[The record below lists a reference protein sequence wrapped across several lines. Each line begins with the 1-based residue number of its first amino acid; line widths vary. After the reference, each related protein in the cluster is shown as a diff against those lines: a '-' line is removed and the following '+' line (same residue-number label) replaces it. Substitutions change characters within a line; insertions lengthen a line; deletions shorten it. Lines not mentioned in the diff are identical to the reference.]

1 MARLSEQEIN
11 QVRSRASIVDVV
23 SHYIPLTRKGRNY
36 VALCP
41 FHDDHNPSMSI
52 SEDKQIYKCFV
63 CGAGGNVFTFVSN
76 YEKISFLEAV
86 YKVADYAGITL
97 SAPLQQTIAAN
108 VDPHTAQLYRLLKE
122 MIQFSQY
129 ELDTEEGSHARRYLQ
144 QRGLNEDIIK
154 RFQIGYNPHEDG
166 VYQYL
171 RAKEFRDADMAECGI
186 AGLVGSRMLDRFA
199 NRVLIPIHDAVGNPV
214 GFTARRLDDSSQ
226 EAKYINTSD
235 TSIYHKG
242 NLLFNYHRVK
252 EAVKQD
258 RRVFLTEGAMD
269 VLAFEKADLHTALAT
284 LGTACT
290 KEQTHLLKAL
300 HVPVTVCY
308 DGDAAGQNATYK
320 FAKAAMEA
328 GLTVEI
334 MNNTSGLDPDEIVE
348 TYGKQELRSL
358 CEKTISFIDFLFSY
372 LQKRY
377 NLENYT
383 QKKEYAIE
391 IADWIRRVSDEFE
404 RKNYYLRLKEL
415 SGFDMEV
422 TQPEKKETSTVK
434 KQYQKQRYLQFP
446 KSGRERAEYEILSQ
460 MLLGV
465 NAAETFK
472 EELGFF
478 KDDNSNKL
486 AMYIIDYY
494 RTHEILSV
502 SELYD
507 QITEDVVRDLLL
519 SVAQWEL
526 ASANVEQDV
535 LIEAVKKVKA
545 CILED
550 KIQALNEKA
559 KNMSDPLQ
567 KAEIAKEK
575 NALILKRN
583 ELIHKEGSR

>member
-1 MARLSEQEIN
+1 MARLSEQEIAL
-11 QVRSRASIVDVV
+11 VRSRASIVDVI
-23 SHYIPLTRKGRNY
+23 SHYISLSKKGRNY

-86 YKVADYAGITL
+86 YKVAEYTGITL
-97 SAPLQQTIAAN
+97 SAPLEQTRTQRI
-108 VDPHTAQLYRLLKE
+108 DPHIADLYRLMKE
-122 MIQFSQY
+122 MIQYAQY
-129 ELDTEEGSHARRYLQ
+129 ELDTEDGQHAKQYLQ
-144 QRGLNEDIIK
+144 KRSLSEEIIK
-154 RFQIGYNPHEDG
+154 KFEIGYNPHEDS

-171 RAKEFRDADMAECGI
+171 HAKAFSDADMVECGV
-186 AGLVGSRMLDRFA
+186 ANLFGSRMMDRFA
-199 NRVLIPIHDAVGNPV
+199 NRILIPIHDAYGNPV
-214 GFTARRLDDSSQ
+214 GFTARRLDDRSQ
-226 EAKYINTSD
+226 EAKYINTAE
-235 TSIYHKG
+235 TTIYQKG
-242 NLLFNYHRVK
+242 KLLFNYHRVK
-252 EAVKQD
+252 EAVKHEK
-258 RRVFLTEGAMD
+258 RVFLAEGAMD
-269 VLAFEKADLHTALAT
+269 VLAFEKADMHTALAT
-284 LGTACT
+284 LGTSCT
-290 KEQTHLLKAL
+290 KEQLQLLKAL
-300 HVPVTVCY
+300 HAPITICY

-320 FAKAAMEA
+320 FAKQAVAA
-328 GLTVEI
+328 GIPIEI
-334 MNNTSGLDPDEIVE
+334 VNNTTGLDPDEIVD

-358 CEKTISFIDFLFSY
+358 CEKTISFIDFLFAY

-383 QKKEYAIE
+383 QKKEYAME
-391 IADWIRRVSDEFE
+391 IAQEIARVSDAFE

-415 SGFDMEV
+415 SGFDMEISQV
-422 TQPEKKETSTVK
+422 TLQQPEKKVSHPK
-434 KQYQKQRYLQFP
+434 RSYLRLP

-465 NAAETFK
+465 SAVDLFK

-478 KDDNSNKL
+478 KDDDSNKL

-494 RTHEILSV
+494 RTHDILSV

-507 QITEDVVRDLLL
+507 QIAEGRVRDLLL

-526 ASANVEQDV
+526 AAPGVEQAV
-535 LIEAVKKVKA
+535 LREAIGKVKA

-559 KNMSDPLQ
+559 KNANDP
-567 KAEIAKEK
+567 IAKAAVAMEK
-575 NALILKRN
+575 NRLIAERN

>member
-1 MARLSEQEIN
+1 MARLSEQEIAL
-11 QVRSRASIVDVV
+11 VRSRASIVDVI
-23 SHYIPLTRKGRNY
+23 SHYISLSKKGRNY

-86 YKVADYAGITL
+86 YKVAEYTGITL
-97 SAPLQQTIAAN
+97 SAPLEQTSTQRI
-108 VDPHTAQLYRLLKE
+108 DPHIADLYRLMKE
-122 MIQFSQY
+122 MIQYAQY
-129 ELDTEEGSHARRYLQ
+129 ELDTEDGQHAKQYLQ
-144 QRGLNEDIIK
+144 KRSLSEEIIK
-154 RFQIGYNPHEDG
+154 KFEIGYNPHEDS

-171 RAKEFRDADMAECGI
+171 HAKAFSDADMVECGV
-186 AGLVGSRMLDRFA
+186 ANLFGSRMMDRFA
-199 NRVLIPIHDAVGNPV
+199 NRILIPIHDAYGNPV
-214 GFTARRLDDSSQ
+214 GFTARRLDDRSQ
-226 EAKYINTSD
+226 EAKYINTAE
-235 TSIYHKG
+235 TTIYQKG
-242 NLLFNYHRVK
+242 KLLFNYHRVK
-252 EAVKQD
+252 EAVKHEK
-258 RRVFLTEGAMD
+258 RVFLAEGAMD
-269 VLAFEKADLHTALAT
+269 VLAFEKADMHTALAT
-284 LGTACT
+284 LGTSCT
-290 KEQTHLLKAL
+290 KEQLQLLKAL
-300 HVPVTVCY
+300 HAPITICY

-320 FAKAAMEA
+320 FAKQAVAA
-328 GLTVEI
+328 GIPIEI
-334 MNNTSGLDPDEIVE
+334 VNNTTGLDPDEIVD

-358 CEKTISFIDFLFSY
+358 CEKTISFIDFLFAY

-383 QKKEYAIE
+383 QKKEYAME
-391 IADWIRRVSDEFE
+391 IAQEIARVSDAFE

-415 SGFDMEV
+415 SGFDMEISQE
-422 TQPEKKETSTVK
+422 TLQQPEKKVSHPK
-434 KQYQKQRYLQFP
+434 RSYLRLP

-465 NAAETFK
+465 GAVDLFK

-478 KDDNSNKL
+478 KDDDSNKL

-494 RTHEILSV
+494 RTHDILLV

-507 QITEDVVRDLLL
+507 QIAEGRVRDLLL

-526 ASANVEQDV
+526 AAPGVEQAV
-535 LIEAVKKVKA
+535 LREAIGKVKA

-559 KNMSDPLQ
+559 KNANDP
-567 KAEIAKEK
+567 IAKAAVAMEK
-575 NALILKRN
+575 NRLIAERN

>member
-1 MARLSEQEIN
+1 MARLSEQEIAL
-11 QVRSRASIVDVV
+11 VRSRASIVDVI
-23 SHYIPLTRKGRNY
+23 SHYISLSKKGRNY

-86 YKVADYAGITL
+86 YKVAEYTGITL
-97 SAPLQQTIAAN
+97 SAPLEQTSTQRI
-108 VDPHTAQLYRLLKE
+108 DPHIADLYRLMKE
-122 MIQFSQY
+122 MIQYAQY
-129 ELDTEEGSHARRYLQ
+129 ELDTEDGQHAKQYLQ
-144 QRGLNEDIIK
+144 KRSLSEEIIK
-154 RFQIGYNPHEDG
+154 KFEIGYNPHEDS

-171 RAKEFRDADMAECGI
+171 HAKAFSDADMVECGV
-186 AGLVGSRMLDRFA
+186 ANLFGSRMMDRFA
-199 NRVLIPIHDAVGNPV
+199 NRILIPIHDAYGNPV
-214 GFTARRLDDSSQ
+214 GFTARRLDDRSQ
-226 EAKYINTSD
+226 EAKYINTAE
-235 TSIYHKG
+235 TTIYQKG
-242 NLLFNYHRVK
+242 KLLFNYHRVK
-252 EAVKQD
+252 EAVKHEK
-258 RRVFLTEGAMD
+258 RVFLAEGAMD
-269 VLAFEKADLHTALAT
+269 VLAFEKADMHTALAT
-284 LGTACT
+284 LGTSCT
-290 KEQTHLLKAL
+290 KEQLQLLKAL
-300 HVPVTVCY
+300 HAPITICY

-320 FAKAAMEA
+320 FAKQAVAA
-328 GLTVEI
+328 GIPIEI
-334 MNNTSGLDPDEIVE
+334 VNNTTGLDPDEIVD

-358 CEKTISFIDFLFSY
+358 CEKTISFIDFLFAY

-383 QKKEYAIE
+383 QKKEYAME
-391 IADWIRRVSDEFE
+391 IAQEIARVSDAFE

-415 SGFDMEV
+415 SGFDMEISQV
-422 TQPEKKETSTVK
+422 TLQQPEKKVSHPK
-434 KQYQKQRYLQFP
+434 RSYLRLP

-465 NAAETFK
+465 SAVDLFK

-478 KDDNSNKL
+478 KDDDSNKL

-494 RTHEILSV
+494 RTHDILSV

-507 QITEDVVRDLLL
+507 QIAEGRVRDLLL

-526 ASANVEQDV
+526 AAPGVEQAV
-535 LIEAVKKVKA
+535 LREAIGKVKA

-559 KNMSDPLQ
+559 KNANDP
-567 KAEIAKEK
+567 IAKAAVAMEK
-575 NALILKRN
+575 NRLIAERN

>member
-1 MARLSEQEIN
+1 MARLSEQEIAL
-11 QVRSRASIVDVV
+11 VRSRASIVDVI
-23 SHYIPLTRKGRNY
+23 SHYISLSKKGRNY

-86 YKVADYAGITL
+86 YKVAEYTGITL
-97 SAPLQQTIAAN
+97 SAPLEQTSTQRI
-108 VDPHTAQLYRLLKE
+108 DPHIADLYRLMKE
-122 MIQFSQY
+122 MIQYAQY
-129 ELDTEEGSHARRYLQ
+129 ELDTEDGQHAKQYLQ
-144 QRGLNEDIIK
+144 KRSLSEEIIK
-154 RFQIGYNPHEDG
+154 KFEIGYNPHEDS

-171 RAKEFRDADMAECGI
+171 HAKAFSDADMVECGV
-186 AGLVGSRMLDRFA
+186 ANLFGSRMMDRFA
-199 NRVLIPIHDAVGNPV
+199 NRILIPIHDAYGNPV
-214 GFTARRLDDSSQ
+214 GFTARRLDDRSQ
-226 EAKYINTSD
+226 EAKYINTAE
-235 TSIYHKG
+235 TTIYQKG
-242 NLLFNYHRVK
+242 KLLFNYHRVK
-252 EAVKQD
+252 EAVKHEK
-258 RRVFLTEGAMD
+258 RVFLAEGAMD
-269 VLAFEKADLHTALAT
+269 VLAFEKADMHTALAT
-284 LGTACT
+284 LGTSCT
-290 KEQTHLLKAL
+290 KEQLQLLKAL
-300 HVPVTVCY
+300 HAPITICY

-320 FAKAAMEA
+320 FAKQAVAA
-328 GLTVEI
+328 GIPIEI
-334 MNNTSGLDPDEIVE
+334 VNNTTGLDPDEIVD

-358 CEKTISFIDFLFSY
+358 CEKTISFIDFLFAY

-383 QKKEYAIE
+383 QKKEYAME
-391 IADWIRRVSDEFE
+391 IAQEIARVSDAFE

-415 SGFDMEV
+415 SGFDMEISQE
-422 TQPEKKETSTVK
+422 TLQQPEKKVPHPKRS
-434 KQYQKQRYLQFP
+434 YLRLP

-465 NAAETFK
+465 SAVDLFK

-478 KDDNSNKL
+478 KDDDSNKL

-494 RTHEILSV
+494 RTHDILSV

-507 QITEDVVRDLLL
+507 QIAEGRVRDLLL

-526 ASANVEQDV
+526 AAPGVEQAV
-535 LIEAVKKVKA
+535 LREAIGKVKA

-559 KNMSDPLQ
+559 KNANDP
-567 KAEIAKEK
+567 IAKAAVAMEK
-575 NALILKRN
+575 NRLIAERN

>member
-1 MARLSEQEIN
+1 MARLSEQEIAL
-11 QVRSRASIVDVV
+11 VRSRASIVDVI
-23 SHYIPLTRKGRNY
+23 SHYISLSKKGRNY

-86 YKVADYAGITL
+86 YKVAEYTGITL
-97 SAPLQQTIAAN
+97 SAPLEQTSTQRI
-108 VDPHTAQLYRLLKE
+108 DPHIADLYRLMKE
-122 MIQFSQY
+122 MIQYAQY
-129 ELDTEEGSHARRYLQ
+129 ELDTEDGQHAKQYLQ
-144 QRGLNEDIIK
+144 KRSLSEEIIK
-154 RFQIGYNPHEDG
+154 KFEIGYNPHEDS

-171 RAKEFRDADMAECGI
+171 HAKAFSDADMVECGV
-186 AGLVGSRMLDRFA
+186 ANLFGSRMMDRFA
-199 NRVLIPIHDAVGNPV
+199 NRILIPIHDAYGNPV
-214 GFTARRLDDSSQ
+214 GFTARRLDDRSQ
-226 EAKYINTSD
+226 EAKYINTAE
-235 TSIYHKG
+235 TTIYQKG
-242 NLLFNYHRVK
+242 KLLFNYHRVK
-252 EAVKQD
+252 EAVKHEK
-258 RRVFLTEGAMD
+258 RVFLAEGAMD
-269 VLAFEKADLHTALAT
+269 VLAFEKADMHTALAT
-284 LGTACT
+284 LGTSCT
-290 KEQTHLLKAL
+290 KEQLQLLKAL
-300 HVPVTVCY
+300 HAPITICY

-320 FAKAAMEA
+320 FAKQAVAA
-328 GLTVEI
+328 GIPIEI
-334 MNNTSGLDPDEIVE
+334 VNNTTGLDPDEIVD

-358 CEKTISFIDFLFSY
+358 CEKTISFIDFLFAY

-383 QKKEYAIE
+383 QKKEYAME
-391 IADWIRRVSDEFE
+391 IAQEIARVSDAFE

-415 SGFDMEV
+415 SGFDMEI
-422 TQPEKKETSTVK
+422 TQETLQQPEKKVSHPK
-434 KQYQKQRYLQFP
+434 RSYLRLP

-465 NAAETFK
+465 SAVDLFK

-478 KDDNSNKL
+478 KDDDSNKL

-494 RTHEILSV
+494 RTHDILSV

-507 QITEDVVRDLLL
+507 QIAEGRVRDLLL

-526 ASANVEQDV
+526 AAPGVEQAV
-535 LIEAVKKVKA
+535 LREAIGKVKA

-559 KNMSDPLQ
+559 KNANDPIT
-567 KAEIAKEK
+567 KAAVAMEK
-575 NALILKRN
+575 NRLIAERN

>member
-1 MARLSEQEIN
+1 MARLSEQEIAL
-11 QVRSRASIVDVV
+11 VRSRASIVDVI
-23 SHYIPLTRKGRNY
+23 SHYISLSKKGRNY

-86 YKVADYAGITL
+86 YKVAEYTGITL
-97 SAPLQQTIAAN
+97 SAPLEQTSTQRI
-108 VDPHTAQLYRLLKE
+108 DPHIADLYRLMKE
-122 MIQFSQY
+122 MIQYAQY
-129 ELDTEEGSHARRYLQ
+129 ELDTEDGQHAKQYLQ
-144 QRGLNEDIIK
+144 KRSLSEEIIK
-154 RFQIGYNPHEDG
+154 KFEIGYNPHEDS

-171 RAKEFRDADMAECGI
+171 HAKAFSDADMVECGV
-186 AGLVGSRMLDRFA
+186 ANLFGSRMMDRFA
-199 NRVLIPIHDAVGNPV
+199 NRILIPIHDAYGNPV
-214 GFTARRLDDSSQ
+214 GFTARRLDDRSQ
-226 EAKYINTSD
+226 EAKYINTAE
-235 TSIYHKG
+235 TTIYQKG
-242 NLLFNYHRVK
+242 KLLFNYHRVK
-252 EAVKQD
+252 EAVKHEK
-258 RRVFLTEGAMD
+258 RVFLAEGAMD
-269 VLAFEKADLHTALAT
+269 VLAFEKADMHTALAT
-284 LGTACT
+284 LGTSCT
-290 KEQTHLLKAL
+290 KEQLQLLKAL
-300 HVPVTVCY
+300 HAPITICY

-320 FAKAAMEA
+320 FAKQAVAA
-328 GLTVEI
+328 GIPIEI
-334 MNNTSGLDPDEIVE
+334 VNNTTGLDPDEIVD

-358 CEKTISFIDFLFSY
+358 CEKTISFIDFLFAY

-383 QKKEYAIE
+383 QKKEYAME
-391 IADWIRRVSDEFE
+391 IAQEIARVSDAFE

-415 SGFDMEV
+415 SGFDMEISQE
-422 TQPEKKETSTVK
+422 TLQQPEKKVSHP
-434 KQYQKQRYLQFP
+434 KQSYLRLP

-465 NAAETFK
+465 SAVDLFK

-478 KDDNSNKL
+478 KDDDSNKL

-494 RTHEILSV
+494 RTHDILSV

-507 QITEDVVRDLLL
+507 QIAEGRVRDLLL

-526 ASANVEQDV
+526 AAPGVEQAV
-535 LIEAVKKVKA
+535 LREAIGKVKA

-559 KNMSDPLQ
+559 KNANDP
-567 KAEIAKEK
+567 IAKAAVAMEK
-575 NALILKRN
+575 NRLIAERN

>member
-1 MARLSEQEIN
+1 MARLSEQEIAL
-11 QVRSRASIVDVV
+11 VRSRASIVDVI
-23 SHYIPLTRKGRNY
+23 SHYISLSKKGRNY

-86 YKVADYAGITL
+86 YKVAEYTGITL
-97 SAPLQQTIAAN
+97 SAPLEQTSTQRI
-108 VDPHTAQLYRLLKE
+108 DPHIADLYRLMKE
-122 MIQFSQY
+122 MIQYAQY
-129 ELDTEEGSHARRYLQ
+129 ELDTEDGQHAKQYLQ
-144 QRGLNEDIIK
+144 KRSLSEEIIK
-154 RFQIGYNPHEDG
+154 KFEIGYNPHEDS

-171 RAKEFRDADMAECGI
+171 HAKAFSDADMVECGV
-186 AGLVGSRMLDRFA
+186 ANLFGSRMMDRFA
-199 NRVLIPIHDAVGNPV
+199 NRILIPIHDAYGNPV
-214 GFTARRLDDSSQ
+214 GFTARRLDDRSQ
-226 EAKYINTSD
+226 EAKYINTAE
-235 TSIYHKG
+235 TTIYQKG
-242 NLLFNYHRVK
+242 KLLFNYHRVK
-252 EAVKQD
+252 EAVKHEK
-258 RRVFLTEGAMD
+258 RVFLAEGAMD
-269 VLAFEKADLHTALAT
+269 VLAFEKADMHTALAT
-284 LGTACT
+284 LGTSCT
-290 KEQTHLLKAL
+290 KEQLQLLKAL
-300 HVPVTVCY
+300 HAPITICY

-320 FAKAAMEA
+320 FAKQAVAA
-328 GLTVEI
+328 GIPIEI
-334 MNNTSGLDPDEIVE
+334 VNNTTGLDPDEIVD

-358 CEKTISFIDFLFSY
+358 CEKTISFIDFLFAY

-383 QKKEYAIE
+383 QKKEYAME
-391 IADWIRRVSDEFE
+391 IAQEIARVSDAFE

-415 SGFDMEV
+415 SGFDMEISQE
-422 TQPEKKETSTVK
+422 TLQQPEKKVSHPK
-434 KQYQKQRYLQFP
+434 RSYLRLP

-465 NAAETFK
+465 SAVDLFK

-478 KDDNSNKL
+478 KDDDSNKL

-494 RTHEILSV
+494 RTHDILSV

-507 QITEDVVRDLLL
+507 QIAEGRVRDLLL

-526 ASANVEQDV
+526 AAPGVEQAV
-535 LIEAVKKVKA
+535 LREAIGKVKA

-559 KNMSDPLQ
+559 KNANDPIV
-567 KAEIAKEK
+567 KAAVAMEK
-575 NALILKRN
+575 NRLIAERN

>member
-1 MARLSEQEIN
+1 MARLSEQEIAL
-11 QVRSRASIVDVV
+11 VRSRASIVDVI
-23 SHYIPLTRKGRNY
+23 SHYISLSKKGRNY

-86 YKVADYAGITL
+86 YKVAEYTGITL
-97 SAPLQQTIAAN
+97 SAPLEQTRTQRI
-108 VDPHTAQLYRLLKE
+108 DPHIADLYRLMKE
-122 MIQFSQY
+122 MIQYAQY
-129 ELDTEEGSHARRYLQ
+129 ELDTEDGQHAKQYLQ
-144 QRGLNEDIIK
+144 KRSLSEEIIK
-154 RFQIGYNPHEDG
+154 KFEIGYNPHEDS

-171 RAKEFRDADMAECGI
+171 HAKAFSDADMVECGV
-186 AGLVGSRMLDRFA
+186 ANLFGSRMMDRFA
-199 NRVLIPIHDAVGNPV
+199 NRILIPIHDAYGNPV
-214 GFTARRLDDSSQ
+214 GFTARRLDDRSQ
-226 EAKYINTSD
+226 EAKYINTAE
-235 TSIYHKG
+235 TTIYQKG
-242 NLLFNYHRVK
+242 KLLFNYHRVK
-252 EAVKQD
+252 EAVKHEK
-258 RRVFLTEGAMD
+258 RVFLAEGAMD
-269 VLAFEKADLHTALAT
+269 VLAFEKADMHTALAT
-284 LGTACT
+284 LGTSCT
-290 KEQTHLLKAL
+290 KEQLQLLKAL
-300 HVPVTVCY
+300 HAPITICY

-320 FAKAAMEA
+320 FAKQAVAA
-328 GLTVEI
+328 GIPIEI
-334 MNNTSGLDPDEIVE
+334 VNNTTGLDPDEIVD

-358 CEKTISFIDFLFSY
+358 CEKTISFIDFLFAY

-383 QKKEYAIE
+383 QKKEYAME
-391 IADWIRRVSDEFE
+391 IAQEIARVSDAFE

-415 SGFDMEV
+415 SGFDMEISQE
-422 TQPEKKETSTVK
+422 TLQQPEKKVSHPK
-434 KQYQKQRYLQFP
+434 RSYLRLP

-465 NAAETFK
+465 SAVDLFK

-478 KDDNSNKL
+478 KDDDSNKL

-494 RTHEILSV
+494 RTHDILLV

-507 QITEDVVRDLLL
+507 QIAEGRVRDLLL

-526 ASANVEQDV
+526 AAPGVEQAV
-535 LIEAVKKVKA
+535 LREAIGKVKA

-559 KNMSDPLQ
+559 KNANDP
-567 KAEIAKEK
+567 IAKAAVAMEK
-575 NALILKRN
+575 NRLIAERN

>member
-1 MARLSEQEIN
+1 MARLSEQEISR
-11 QVRSRASIVDVV
+11 VRTQASIVDVI
-23 SHYIPLTRKGRNY
+23 SHYISLSKKGRNY

-86 YKVADYAGITL
+86 YKVAEYTGITL
-97 SAPLQQTIAAN
+97 SAPLEQTSTQRI
-108 VDPHTAQLYRLLKE
+108 DPHIANLYRLMKE
-122 MIQFSQY
+122 MIQYAQY
-129 ELDTEEGSHARRYLQ
+129 ELDTEDGQHAKQYLQ
-144 QRGLNEDIIK
+144 KRSLSEEIIK
-154 RFQIGYNPHEDG
+154 KFEIGYNPHEDS

-171 RAKEFRDADMAECGI
+171 HAKAFSDADMVECGV
-186 AGLVGSRMLDRFA
+186 ANLFGSRMMDRFA
-199 NRVLIPIHDAVGNPV
+199 NRILIPIHDAYGNPV
-214 GFTARRLDDSSQ
+214 GFTARRLDDRSQ
-226 EAKYINTSD
+226 EAKYINTAE
-235 TSIYHKG
+235 TTIYQKG
-242 NLLFNYHRVK
+242 KLLFNYHRVK
-252 EAVKQD
+252 EAVKHEK
-258 RRVFLTEGAMD
+258 RVFLAEGAMD
-269 VLAFEKADLHTALAT
+269 VLAFEKADMHTALAT
-284 LGTACT
+284 LGTSCT
-290 KEQTHLLKAL
+290 KEQLQLLKAL
-300 HVPVTVCY
+300 HAPITICY

-320 FAKAAMEA
+320 FAKQAVAA
-328 GLTVEI
+328 GIPIEI
-334 MNNTSGLDPDEIVE
+334 VNNTTGLDPDEIVD

-358 CEKTISFIDFLFSY
+358 CEKTISFIDFLFAY

-383 QKKEYAIE
+383 QKKEYAME
-391 IADWIRRVSDEFE
+391 IAQEIARVSDAFE

-415 SGFDMEV
+415 SGFDMEISQE
-422 TQPEKKETSTVK
+422 TLQQPEKKVSHPK
-434 KQYQKQRYLQFP
+434 RSYLRLP

-465 NAAETFK
+465 SAVDLFK

-478 KDDNSNKL
+478 KDDDSNKL

-494 RTHEILSV
+494 RTHDILSV

-507 QITEDVVRDLLL
+507 QIAEGRVRDLLL

-526 ASANVEQDV
+526 AAPGVEQAV
-535 LIEAVKKVKA
+535 LREAISKVKA

-559 KNMSDPLQ
+559 KNANDP
-567 KAEIAKEK
+567 IAKAAVAMEK
-575 NALILKRN
+575 NRLIAERN

>member
-1 MARLSEQEIN
+1 MARLSEQEIAL
-11 QVRSRASIVDVV
+11 VRSRASIVDVI
-23 SHYIPLTRKGRNY
+23 SHYISLSKKGRNY

-86 YKVADYAGITL
+86 YKVAEYTGITL
-97 SAPLQQTIAAN
+97 SAPLEQTSTQRI
-108 VDPHTAQLYRLLKE
+108 DPHIADLYRLMKE
-122 MIQFSQY
+122 MIQYAQY
-129 ELDTEEGSHARRYLQ
+129 ELDTEDGQHAKQYLQ
-144 QRGLNEDIIK
+144 KRSLSEEIIK
-154 RFQIGYNPHEDG
+154 KFEIGYNPHEDS

-171 RAKEFRDADMAECGI
+171 HAKAFSDADMVECGV
-186 AGLVGSRMLDRFA
+186 ANLFGSRMMDRFA
-199 NRVLIPIHDAVGNPV
+199 NRILIPIHDAYGNPV
-214 GFTARRLDDSSQ
+214 GFTARRLDDRSQ
-226 EAKYINTSD
+226 EAKYINTAE
-235 TSIYHKG
+235 TTIYQKG
-242 NLLFNYHRVK
+242 KLLFNYHRVK
-252 EAVKQD
+252 EAVKHEK
-258 RRVFLTEGAMD
+258 RVFLAEGAMD
-269 VLAFEKADLHTALAT
+269 VLAFEKADMHTALAT
-284 LGTACT
+284 LGTSCT
-290 KEQTHLLKAL
+290 KEQLQLLKAL
-300 HVPVTVCY
+300 HAPITICY

-320 FAKAAMEA
+320 FAKQAVTA
-328 GLTVEI
+328 GIPIEI
-334 MNNTSGLDPDEIVE
+334 VNNTTGLDPDEIVD

-358 CEKTISFIDFLFSY
+358 CEKTISFIDFLFAY

-383 QKKEYAIE
+383 QKKEYAME
-391 IADWIRRVSDEFE
+391 IAQEIARVSDAFE

-415 SGFDMEV
+415 SGFDMEISQE
-422 TQPEKKETSTVK
+422 TLQQPEKKVSYPK
-434 KQYQKQRYLQFP
+434 RSYLRLP

-465 NAAETFK
+465 SAVDLFK

-478 KDDNSNKL
+478 KDDDSNKL

-494 RTHEILSV
+494 RTHDILSV

-507 QITEDVVRDLLL
+507 QIAEGRVRDLLL

-526 ASANVEQDV
+526 AAPGVEQAV
-535 LIEAVKKVKA
+535 LREAIGKVKA

-559 KNMSDPLQ
+559 KNANDP
-567 KAEIAKEK
+567 IAKAAVAMEK
-575 NALILKRN
+575 NRLIAERN

>member
-1 MARLSEQEIN
+1 MARLSEQEIAL
-11 QVRSRASIVDVV
+11 VRSRASIVDVI
-23 SHYIPLTRKGRNY
+23 SHYISLSKKGRNY

-86 YKVADYAGITL
+86 YKVAEYTGITL
-97 SAPLQQTIAAN
+97 SAPLEQTSTQRI
-108 VDPHTAQLYRLLKE
+108 DPHIADLYRLMKE
-122 MIQFSQY
+122 MIQYAQY
-129 ELDTEEGSHARRYLQ
+129 ELDTEDGQHAKQYLQ
-144 QRGLNEDIIK
+144 KRSLSEEIIK
-154 RFQIGYNPHEDG
+154 KFEIGYNPHEDS

-171 RAKEFRDADMAECGI
+171 HAKAFSDADMVECGV
-186 AGLVGSRMLDRFA
+186 ANLFGSRMMDRFA
-199 NRVLIPIHDAVGNPV
+199 NRILIPIHDAYGNPV
-214 GFTARRLDDSSQ
+214 GFTARRLDDRSQ
-226 EAKYINTSD
+226 EAKYINTAE
-235 TSIYHKG
+235 TTIYQKG
-242 NLLFNYHRVK
+242 KLLFNYHRVK
-252 EAVKQD
+252 EAVKHEK
-258 RRVFLTEGAMD
+258 RVFLAEGAMD
-269 VLAFEKADLHTALAT
+269 VLAFEKADMHTALAT
-284 LGTACT
+284 LGTSCT
-290 KEQTHLLKAL
+290 KEQLQLLKAL
-300 HVPVTVCY
+300 HAPITICY

-320 FAKAAMEA
+320 FAKQAVAA
-328 GLTVEI
+328 GIPIEI
-334 MNNTSGLDPDEIVE
+334 VNNTTGLDPDEIVD

-358 CEKTISFIDFLFSY
+358 CEKTISFIDFLFAY

-383 QKKEYAIE
+383 QKKEYAME
-391 IADWIRRVSDEFE
+391 IAQEIARVSDAFE

-415 SGFDMEV
+415 SGFDMEISQE
-422 TQPEKKETSTVK
+422 TLQQPEKKVSHPK
-434 KQYQKQRYLQFP
+434 RSYLRLP

-465 NAAETFK
+465 SAVDLFK

-478 KDDNSNKL
+478 KDDDSNKL

-494 RTHEILSV
+494 RTHDILSV

-507 QITEDVVRDLLL
+507 QIAEGRVRDLLL
-519 SVAQWEL
+519 SVTQWEL
-526 ASANVEQDV
+526 AAPGVEQAV
-535 LIEAVKKVKA
+535 LREAIGKVKA

-559 KNMSDPLQ
+559 KNANDPIT
-567 KAEIAKEK
+567 KAAVAMEK
-575 NALILKRN
+575 NRLIAERN

>member
-1 MARLSEQEIN
+1 MARLSEQEIAL
-11 QVRSRASIVDVV
+11 VRSRASIVDVI
-23 SHYIPLTRKGRNY
+23 SHYISLSKKGRNY

-86 YKVADYAGITL
+86 YKVAEYTGITL
-97 SAPLQQTIAAN
+97 SAPLEQTSTQRI
-108 VDPHTAQLYRLLKE
+108 DPHIADLYRLMKE
-122 MIQFSQY
+122 MIQYAQY
-129 ELDTEEGSHARRYLQ
+129 ELDTEDGQHAKQYLQ
-144 QRGLNEDIIK
+144 KRSLSEEIIK
-154 RFQIGYNPHEDG
+154 KFEIGYNPHEDS

-171 RAKEFRDADMAECGI
+171 HAKAFSDADMVECGV
-186 AGLVGSRMLDRFA
+186 ANLFGSRMMDRFA
-199 NRVLIPIHDAVGNPV
+199 NRILIPIHDAYGNPV
-214 GFTARRLDDSSQ
+214 GFTARRLDDRSQ
-226 EAKYINTSD
+226 EAKYINTAE
-235 TSIYHKG
+235 TTIYQKG
-242 NLLFNYHRVK
+242 KLLFNYHRVK
-252 EAVKQD
+252 EAVKHEK
-258 RRVFLTEGAMD
+258 RVFLAEGAMD
-269 VLAFEKADLHTALAT
+269 VLAFEKADMHTALAT
-284 LGTACT
+284 LGTSCT
-290 KEQTHLLKAL
+290 KEQLQLLKAL
-300 HVPVTVCY
+300 HAPITICY

-320 FAKAAMEA
+320 FAKQAVAA
-328 GLTVEI
+328 GIPIEI
-334 MNNTSGLDPDEIVE
+334 VNNTTGLDPDEIVD

-358 CEKTISFIDFLFSY
+358 CEKTISFIDFLFAY

-383 QKKEYAIE
+383 QKKEYAME
-391 IADWIRRVSDEFE
+391 IAQEIARVSDAFE

-415 SGFDMEV
+415 SGFDMEISQE
-422 TQPEKKETSTVK
+422 TLQQPEKKVSHPK
-434 KQYQKQRYLQFP
+434 RSYLRLP

-465 NAAETFK
+465 SAVDLFK

-478 KDDNSNKL
+478 KDDDSNKL

-494 RTHEILSV
+494 RTHDILLV

-507 QITEDVVRDLLL
+507 QIAEGRVRDLLL

-526 ASANVEQDV
+526 AAPGVEQAV
-535 LIEAVKKVKA
+535 LREAIGKVKA

-559 KNMSDPLQ
+559 KNANDP
-567 KAEIAKEK
+567 IAKAAVAMEK
-575 NALILKRN
+575 NRLIAERN